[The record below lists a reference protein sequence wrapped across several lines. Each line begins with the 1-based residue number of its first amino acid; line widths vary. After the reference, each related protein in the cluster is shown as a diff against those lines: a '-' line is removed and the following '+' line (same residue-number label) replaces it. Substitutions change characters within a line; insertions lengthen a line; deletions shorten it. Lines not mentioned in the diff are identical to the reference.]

1 MKKLLVSLAAILLTL
16 GAWAV
21 PAKPGAF
28 NYTQPDG
35 SVVRL
40 ELHGDEFFSWTT
52 LAGTDQVVKLD
63 ADGFWR
69 NTTLDP
75 VAQEAAAQFRRQVN
89 LQRSSLQ
96 PRTHDESYIM
106 THGTRH
112 IPVLLVNF
120 QDVAFSLDNPNERF
134 NALLNQ
140 HGYADNGATGSAHD
154 YFNDNSHGQFDPIFD
169 VYGPVTLPHEM
180 KYYGEPVKD
189 DSGRITHN
197 DKQPEIAVYDAAVLL
212 DSSVDF
218 SQYDVDNDGDVD
230 MVLIYYAGYN
240 QAEGAHE
247 NTIWPHQWSVQG
259 SSSAEARNATF
270 DGLKLS
276 KYFMTSE
283 LKGIEGVNMCG
294 IGTTCH
300 EFGHSLG
307 LPDFYD
313 TDYDNNGYD
322 HGLSYFSIM
331 SGGNYLNDGCTP
343 PYYNAEE
350 RIYLGWM
357 IESDLQKLPQGAISF
372 GSVKDDIAYITPTD
386 TDGEYFLYECRDGSG
401 WDAYIARG
409 LLVYHVD
416 KSTVRVV
423 GGMTPY
429 KQWKDWS
436 HYNTINAYGDHPC
449 FYIIPASDQ
458 TNLKY
463 ASTNLGSWVF
473 PGSSNVTSYVPIDWE
488 GNDTGVSITSISYA
502 DGKVSLNANYSTDK
516 LIIGQVTDSA
526 GNAVEGVKVTLSQK
540 SDPANGPRIRGI
552 KPRTVAFEVIT
563 DATGSYQISINE
575 FPAEE
580 GHLSFLKEGYQ
591 IIGVDVSLTK
601 RITTVNVKMFKE
613 GEDEVRDFRYYDPTA
628 GYYYSGVE
636 SLGNSQMASIRI
648 PASEL
653 RYGGVVGGIEF
664 WPYFNADAYYI
675 VIDSGK
681 ERIFTGRING
691 LTEGI
696 KQLARINLSE
706 LAITF
711 PEGEDLYVGIAV
723 KNAVPEY
730 NGYLFITSAG
740 GSNTYFSEF
749 NLESSNWAYK
759 EEGYGLVLTATLS
772 LFTTPQEE
780 LTSFAQM
787 GIASIA
793 DPGCGSYKAGDVFQ
807 LKMELPEGAK
817 AQVSWKFDG
826 LTVTDPVTLQTG
838 KHTVTAILNYEDGSV
853 ETLDLLIEVK

>member
-16 GAWAV
+16 SAWAV

-69 NTTLDP
+69 NTTLDS
-75 VAQEAAAQFRRQVN
+75 VAWEAAAQFRRQVN
-89 LQRSSLQ
+89 LQRSSMQ
-96 PRTHDESYIM
+96 PRTHDESYKM

-112 IPVLLVNF
+112 IPVFLVNF
-120 QDVAFSLDNPNERF
+120 QDESFSVDNPQERF
-134 NALLNQ
+134 KAMLNQ
-140 HGYADNGATGSAHD
+140 SGYSANGATGSAHD

-189 DSGRITHN
+189 DSGRITKN
-197 DKQPEIAVYDAAVLL
+197 DKRPEIAVYDAAVLL

-218 SQYDVDNDGDVD
+218 SQYDADNDGDAD
-230 MVLIYYAGYN
+230 MVIIYYAGYN

-247 NTIWPHQWSVQG
+247 NTIWPHQWNVQG

-276 KYFMTSE
+276 KYFITSE

-313 TDYDNNGYD
+313 TDYDKNGYD
-322 HGLSYFSIM
+322 HGLFYFSIM
-331 SGGNYLNDGCTP
+331 SGGNYLNNGCTP

-386 TDGEYFLYECRDGSG
+386 TEGEYFLYECRDGSG

-416 KSTVRVV
+416 KSTVHVV

-429 KQWKDWS
+429 KQWKDWLY
-436 HYNTINAYGDHPC
+436 YNTINAYGDHPC
-449 FYIIPASDQ
+449 FYVIPASDQ

-463 ASTNLGSWVF
+463 ASTNLSTWVF
-473 PGSSNVTSYVPIDWE
+473 PGSSNVTSYFPIDWD
-488 GNDTGVSITSISYA
+488 GNDTGVSITSISYSHE
-502 DGKVSLNANYSTDK
+502 KVSLNTNYSTDK

-552 KPRTVAFEVIT
+552 KPRTPAFDAVT
-563 DATGSYQISINE
+563 DADGFFQIGINE
-575 FPAEE
+575 FHTEE

-591 IIGVDVSLTK
+591 PVGVDVSITK

-628 GYYYSGVE
+628 NYYYSGVE

-653 RYGGVVGGIEF
+653 RYGGVVTSIEF
-664 WPYFNADAYYI
+664 WPYFNADAYYV

-681 ERIFTGRING
+681 ERILTRQING
-691 LTEGI
+691 LTEGSN
-696 KQLARINLSE
+696 QLARINLSE

-730 NGYLFITSAG
+730 NGYPFITSSG

-749 NLESSNWAYK
+749 NLENSNWAYA
-759 EEGYGLVLTATLS
+759 EEGYGLVMTAKLS
-772 LFTTPQEE
+772 LRTSPQEE

-787 GIASIA
+787 GFASIA

-807 LKMELPEGAK
+807 LNMELPEGAN

-826 LTVTDPVTLQTG
+826 LTVTDPVTLEAG
-838 KHTVTAILNYEDGSV
+838 NHTVSATVQYADGSV
-853 ETLDLLIEVK
+853 ETFELLIEVK